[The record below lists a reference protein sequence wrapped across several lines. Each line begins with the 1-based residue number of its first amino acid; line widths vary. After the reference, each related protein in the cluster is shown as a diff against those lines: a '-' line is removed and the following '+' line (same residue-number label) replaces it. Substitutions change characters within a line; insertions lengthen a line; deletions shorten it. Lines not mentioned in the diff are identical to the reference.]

1 MNSKFVIFGDTLLFV
16 SIYDRNPLIE
26 GEPHAPLGCKRKAC
40 KKSWHYPCAMEPTE
54 GKPNELEFSMR
65 SPLSNK
71 FAIKELRGVPA
82 RAAR

>member
-1 MNSKFVIFGDTLLFV
+1 MATL
-16 SIYDRNPLIE
+16 E
-26 GEPHAPLGCKRKAC
+26 GVDQQYAQ
-40 KKSWHYPCAMEPTE
+40 PCAMEPTE

-71 FAIKELRGVPA
+71 IAIKELRGVPA